1 MTGKRANG
9 KSRTYRIA
17 GVGVVGAGL
26 IAGTFAAAGAFAG
39 QSDEKTPARTYSAQ
53 AIACPSVEGQLPQ
66 IPAEAQ
72 EEVTR
77 NLELLDKQLAE
88 ANARLARS
96 QGEGGP
102 NFVQNAILGPLEGKR
117 TAALNRI
124 ETAIGRVA
132 EKPEGLERFAPCGL
146 GGEGGVG
153 GAEAGGAEGGD
164 EQAAGGGGE
173 QEAGDEQAGGGAAGA
188 GAAPTVDCPDVAG
201 KLPADIPAG
210 AQGQVDRELAA
221 LTKEIGEANAR
232 LARSQGEGGPN
243 FIDNA
248 ILGPLGNKR
257 KAVIDRIGIAF
268 KREGGTPPAGLD
280 ALAECRLNG

>member
-1 MTGKRANG
+1 MTGKRAKG
-9 KSRTYRIA
+9 KYRTYRIA
-17 GVGVVGAGL
+17 GVGVVGAGV
-26 IAGTFAAAGAFAG
+26 IAGTLAAAGAFAG
-39 QSDEKTPARTYSAQ
+39 QGDEETPARTLSAQ
-53 AIACPSVEGQLPQ
+53 NIVCPSVEGLPA
-66 IPAEAQ
+66 IPPEAQ
-72 EEVTR
+72 DEVTR

-88 ANARLARS
+88 ANSRLARS

-132 EKPEGLERFAPCGL
+132 EKPEGLERFAPCALEGGNGADAGL
-146 GGEGGVG
+146 GEN
-153 GAEAGGAEGGD
+153 GAD
-164 EQAAGGGGE
+164 GGE
-173 QEAGDEQAGGGAAGA
+173 QEAGGESGAEAGA
-188 GAAPTVDCPDVAG
+188 GSAPTVDCPDVASR
-201 KLPADIPAG
+201 LPSDIPAG

-221 LTKEIGEANAR
+221 LAREIGDANDR

-257 KAVIDRIGIAF
+257 KAVIDRIEIAF
-268 KREGGTPPAGLD
+268 KREGSAPPAGLD
-280 ALAECRLNG
+280 ELAECRLNG

>member
-1 MTGKRANG
+1 MTGTRGKG

-17 GVGVVGAGL
+17 GVGVIGAGL
-26 IAGTFAAAGAFAG
+26 IAGTFAAAGAFVG
-39 QSDEKTPARTYSAQ
+39 QDGEETPARTYSAQ
-53 AIACPSVEGQLPQ
+53 SIVCPSVEDLPQ
-66 IPAEAQ
+66 IPAQAQ

-88 ANARLARS
+88 ANERLARS

-132 EKPEGLERFAPCGL
+132 EKPQGLERFAPCAL
-146 GGEGGVG
+146 GGEDGVG
-153 GAEAGGAEGGD
+153 DVGAGGAEGGND
-164 EQAAGGGGE
+164 EQAEGGGDE
-173 QEAGDEQAGGGAAGA
+173 QEAGDEAGTGG
-188 GAAPTVDCPDVAG
+188 APTVNCPDVASR
-201 KLPADIPAG
+201 LPADIPAG

-221 LTKEIGEANAR
+221 LDKEIGEANAR
-232 LARSQGEGGPN
+232 LVRSQGEGGPN

-257 KAVIDRIGIAF
+257 KAVIDRIETAF
-268 KREGGTPPAGLD
+268 KREDGTPPAGLD
-280 ALAECRLNG
+280 ALAECQLNS

>member
-1 MTGKRANG
+1 MTGKRGNG

-17 GVGVVGAGL
+17 GAGVVGAAL

-39 QSDEKTPARTYSAQ
+39 QGGEQTPARTLSAQ
-53 AIACPSVEGQLPQ
+53 SIVCPSVEGLPE

-72 EEVTR
+72 EEVTK

-88 ANARLARS
+88 ANSRLAKS

-132 EKPEGLERFAPCGL
+132 EKPEGLERFAPCAL
-146 GGEGGVG
+146 GGEGG
-153 GAEAGGAEGGD
+153 AGGAG
-164 EQAAGGGGE
+164 EQAEGAGGE
-173 QEAGDEQAGGGAAGA
+173 QEAAGGAAGA
-188 GAAPTVDCPDVAG
+188 DGAPTVNCPDVAG
-201 KLPADIPAG
+201 KLPAAIPAG

-221 LTKEIGEANAR
+221 LEREIGEADAR

-257 KAVIDRIGIAF
+257 KAVIDRIEIAF
-268 KREGGTPPAGLD
+268 KREGATPPAGLD
-280 ALAECRLNG
+280 GLAECQLNG